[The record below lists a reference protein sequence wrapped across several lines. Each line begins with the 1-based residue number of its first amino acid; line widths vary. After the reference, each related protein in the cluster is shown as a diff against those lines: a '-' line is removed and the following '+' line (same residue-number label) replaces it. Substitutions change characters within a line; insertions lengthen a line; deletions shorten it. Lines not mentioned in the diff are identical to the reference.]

1 MSVFTA
7 RPTGKW
13 CLPSSSDI
21 RPGSQFHPKRKHPHI
36 RQPDRSVRFG
46 QARPDSNPNLLRSEI
61 LAPGRKVSPA
71 CAAPAP
77 GPKSVEASGKKVFPA
92 ASELNAA
99 ARERLLTEHLPQVQ
113 YIARRIRERLPAH
126 VQLDDLVHAGV
137 LGLMEALRRYD
148 PNKHVEFKSFARFR
162 IQGAILDSLRELDW
176 APRALR
182 KRGRDL
188 DRARQDLWN
197 RLGRP
202 PTEPE
207 LAAELRIDLKKL
219 QRLVNN
225 LSGAT
230 VYSLQQELRANEF
243 VENRSDFL
251 IAQTDDPFTTCL
263 RGETSRLLARAIA
276 GLPPRQRRVLALYYY
291 EERTMKEVA
300 QALGVCEARVSQIHS
315 SALVPLRSR
324 LGELLATGQ
333 ASRDAAVS

>member
-1 MSVFTA
+1 MSVLTA
-7 RPTGKW
+7 RPTTEY
-13 CLPSSSDI
+13 CLPSSLEI
-21 RPGSQFHPKRKHPHI
+21 RPGSRFHPERKH
-36 RQPDRSVRFG
+36 RDTRLRGRSGRFG
-46 QARPDSNPNLLRSEI
+46 RTRPDSNPKLLRSEI
-61 LAPGRKVSPA
+61 PAPGHKTSRA
-71 CAAPAP
+71 CAALVP
-77 GPKSVEASGKKVFPA
+77 GPKSVGASGKKAFPPV
-92 ASELNAA
+92 SELAAA
-99 ARERLLTEHLPQVQ
+99 ARERLLTEHLPLVQ

-137 LGLMEALRRYD
+137 LGLMEALERYD
-148 PNKHVEFKSFARFR
+148 PGKHVQFSSFARFR

-188 DRARQDLWN
+188 DRARQNLCN
-197 RLGRP
+197 SLGRP

-207 LAAELRIDLKKL
+207 LAAELRIDLRKL
-219 QRLVNN
+219 QRLLNN
-225 LSGAT
+225 LSGVT

-251 IAQTDDPFTTCL
+251 IAQTEDPFTTCL

-291 EERTMKEVA
+291 EDRTMKEVA
-300 QALGVCEARVSQIHS
+300 RALGVCEARVSQIHS
-315 SALVPLRSR
+315 SALAPLRTR

-333 ASRDAAVS
+333 AAQAVAAA

>member
-1 MSVFTA
+1 MSVFTV
-7 RPTGKW
+7 RPTGKC
-13 CLPSSSDI
+13 CLPSSLDI
-21 RPGSQFHPKRKHPHI
+21 RPGSRFHPETKHPDI
-36 RQPDRSVRFG
+36 RQRGRSGRFG
-46 QARPDSNPNLLRSEI
+46 RARPDSNPNLLRSEI
-61 LAPGRKVSPA
+61 PAPDHKASPA
-71 CAAPAP
+71 CAAP
-77 GPKSVEASGKKVFPA
+77 GPKSAEASGKKAIPA
-92 ASELNAA
+92 AFELNAA

-137 LGLMEALRRYD
+137 LGLMEALGRYD
-148 PNKHVEFKSFARFR
+148 PKKHVEFKSFARFR

-230 VYSLQQELRANEF
+230 VYSLQQELRSDEF
-243 VENRSDFL
+243 AENHSDFL
-251 IAQTDDPFTTCL
+251 IAHTEDPFTTCL

-300 QALGVCEARVSQIHS
+300 RALGVCEARVSQIHS

-333 ASRDAAVS
+333 ASREAAVV